1 MLVVATTLVTDARSK
16 IVAAVAAGESGS
28 SVKRPK
34 AWSPTSLPWCVMAT
48 EAAGKT
54 RSAMACWINSKAG
67 TKTASC
73 CSWADAGKGP
83 FPAAEFVPG
92 KLFGEKV
99 VGSMSVYNKVSHP
112 GKDD

>member
-16 IVAAVAAGESGS
+16 MVAAVAAGESGS

-34 AWSPTSLPWCVMAT
+34 PWSPTRLPRCVIAT

-67 TKTASC
+67 AKTASC
-73 CSWADAGKGP
+73 CSWAGAGKGVP
-83 FPAAEFVPG
+83 LPAAEFVPG

-99 VGSMSVYNKVSHP
+99 VGSMF
-112 GKDD
+112 GL